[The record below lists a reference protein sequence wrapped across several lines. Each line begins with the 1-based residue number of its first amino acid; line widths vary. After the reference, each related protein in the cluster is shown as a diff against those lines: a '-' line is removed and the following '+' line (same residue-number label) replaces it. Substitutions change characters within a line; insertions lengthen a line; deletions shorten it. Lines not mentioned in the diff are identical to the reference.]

1 MPGIE
6 GRNTQE
12 GHMDAG
18 GDGKVGNWNGSFSFR
33 QIEFEVPFRIQVKL
47 SSVLPITHLLYS
59 TCGLVLNQSM
69 TPVRTYSMFFS
80 VIRE

>member
-1 MPGIE
+1 
-6 GRNTQE
+6 
-12 GHMDAG
+12 MDAG
-18 GDGKVGNWNGSFSFR
+18 GDGKVGNWNGSFNLR

-59 TCGLVLNQSM
+59 TCGLVLNWSM
-69 TPVRTYSMFFS
+69 TPLRTYSMVFS